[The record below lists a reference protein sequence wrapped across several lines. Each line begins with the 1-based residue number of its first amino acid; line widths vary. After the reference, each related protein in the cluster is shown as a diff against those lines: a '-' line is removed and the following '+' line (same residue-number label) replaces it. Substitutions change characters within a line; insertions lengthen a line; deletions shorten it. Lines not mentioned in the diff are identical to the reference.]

1 MFAAQALSRL
11 LCTEACIWQKVG
23 MVGSPCENNPLLM
36 GLYFDFNNIFQVL
49 ANTIFRKTIIY
60 LVVKND
66 LPAPFQ
72 FPGEA

>member
-1 MFAAQALSRL
+1 MA
-11 LCTEACIWQKVG
+11 
-23 MVGSPCENNPLLM
+23 GSPCENNPLPL

-72 FPGEA
+72 FPGGA